1 MLGSITPLGERARH
15 SRWGLT
21 VGALVIAAT
30 LAGTILGGALGGLGA
45 LLGAA
50 GSSELALIVLGAAL
64 LAALTLDLG
73 LFGLRIPTP
82 GRQVDDRWLYEYRG
96 WVTGAGF
103 GFQLGLGVVTVVTT
117 ALTYVTYLAAALS
130 GSVAAG
136 ALIGGLYGAVR
147 GLSALGSARVDS
159 TERLIQMEDRLN
171 RWEAPARRVL
181 LALQAIPLALVV
193 VVVVVG

>member
-21 VGALVIAAT
+21 IGALVIAAT
-30 LAGTILGGALGGLGA
+30 LAGTILGGALGGLGT
-45 LLGAA
+45 LLGA

-64 LAALTLDLG
+64 LAALALDLG
-73 LFGLRIPTP
+73 LFGLQIPTP

-136 ALIGGLYGAVR
+136 ALIGGIYGAVR

-159 TERLIQMEDRLN
+159 TERLIHMEDRLN